1 MRFNFL
7 SPIIIGLFATLST
20 FAQAPQG
27 INYQAVIRDAGGSP
41 VVNQSVGIRMSVVQ
55 FPNVI
60 YQETHT
66 LSTDAFG
73 LVNLVVGAGTAGTGV
88 FSSIDWSS
96 GPYMLQTEVD
106 VTGGTSYTLISSQEM
121 VSVPYAL
128 YAESAGTAPP
138 THQTGVEH
146 IGASGGLFIVT
157 RHVLFPNQ
165 FSTPPVV
172 ICTASSQ
179 VGTIFDD
186 SFNVTTREVTDTSF
200 VMVVNRV
207 DGQDWGQGMNV
218 HWAAFE

>member
-1 MRFNFL
+1 MALRLL
-7 SPIIIGLFATLST
+7 SIVSICLLTAVSAI
-20 FAQAPQG
+20 AQAPQG

-55 FPNVI
+55 FPSVV

-66 LSTDAFG
+66 LSTNAFG
-73 LVNLVVGAGTAGTGV
+73 LVNLVVGSGAVGIGD
-88 FSSIDWSS
+88 FSTIDWAN

-106 VTGGTSYTLISSQEM
+106 VTGGTTYTLISSQEM

-128 YAESAGTAPP
+128 YAENAGSAAPAY
-138 THQTGVEH
+138 QKGVETV
-146 IGASGGLFIVT
+146 GASMGQVIVT
-157 RHVLFPNQ
+157 RLVVFPVP
-165 FSTPPVV
+165 FSAPPVV
-172 ICTASSQ
+172 LCTASAG

-186 SFNVTTREVTDTSF
+186 SFNVTTREITDTSF

-207 DGQDWGQGMNV
+207 DGDTWGQLMNV